1 MKRNIRNIGIF
12 AHVDS
17 GKTTLTERILFEA
30 GEIYSPGSVNEGTT
44 ESDRLKEEIERGI
57 SITASSIQVRYK
69 SKR

>member
-57 SITASSIQVRYK
+57 SITASSNEGGLDK
-69 SKR
+69 N